1 MKPFKLMPFK
11 LQYFA
16 PDGRLLF
23 QYGAYDSIPAAAAA
37 QPAAEAI
44 RRARHPH
51 SDGGVW
57 RTVPTEP
64 IKVNPLLSILSAE
77 TAVRQA
83 QEAIDGL
90 DSLNAPPQW
99 GEIDIAQLRAGLV
112 AERDEYESE
121 AAYWRAQSDQ
131 QLGSG
136 PASK

>member
-1 MKPFKLMPFK
+1 MKPFKL
-11 LQYFA
+11 QYSA
-16 PDGRLLF
+16 PDGRVLF
-23 QYGAYDSIPAAAAA
+23 EYGAYASILAAAAA

-44 RRARHPH
+44 RRAEHPH

-64 IKVNPLLSILSAE
+64 VKVNPLLSIISAE
-77 TAVRQA
+77 TMVRRA

-90 DSLNAPPQW
+90 DSLNAPSQW
-99 GEIDIAQLRAGLV
+99 GEVDIAQLRAGLV

-121 AAYWRAQSDQ
+121 AVYWRDQRDQ